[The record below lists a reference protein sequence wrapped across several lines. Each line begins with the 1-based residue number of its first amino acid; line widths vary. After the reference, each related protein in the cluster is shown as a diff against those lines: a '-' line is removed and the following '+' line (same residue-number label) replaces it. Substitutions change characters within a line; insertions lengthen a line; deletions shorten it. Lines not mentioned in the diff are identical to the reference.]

1 MKQHR
6 GTPCEHS
13 NFENMYIEKL
23 YSRFVLF
30 MILGIFRKA
39 VKVLAVSLLIPN
51 FASSKRNS
59 YGRDGIS
66 TIRRGSRH
74 RHGLRT
80 DCRNCKCKGKV
91 GQWCYWSPRLDWQS
105 WLEPS
110 AQFWPVHWRIFMISS
125 KNRYEYWL
133 STRYDIRYNCYRCYK

>member
-13 NFENMYIEKL
+13 NYENMYIEKL

-59 YGRDGIS
+59 YGRDGIP
-66 TIRRGSRH
+66 H
-74 RHGLRT
+74 
-80 DCRNCKCKGKV
+80 
-91 GQWCYWSPRLDWQS
+91 
-105 WLEPS
+105 
-110 AQFWPVHWRIFMISS
+110 
-125 KNRYEYWL
+125 
-133 STRYDIRYNCYRCYK
+133 YR